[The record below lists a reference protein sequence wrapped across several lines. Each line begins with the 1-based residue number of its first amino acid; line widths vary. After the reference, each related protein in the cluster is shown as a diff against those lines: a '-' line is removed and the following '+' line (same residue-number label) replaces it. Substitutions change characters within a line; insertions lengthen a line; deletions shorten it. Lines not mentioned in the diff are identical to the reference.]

1 MPYSR
6 SSGNYNNQIYI
17 NFMKMVQSD
26 IPKAFNIG
34 QVSYLVEDPAT
45 GDILTGFKITSDE
58 SKVAIMFVLP

>member
-1 MPYSR
+1 
-6 SSGNYNNQIYI
+6 
-17 NFMKMVQSD
+17 MKMVQSD